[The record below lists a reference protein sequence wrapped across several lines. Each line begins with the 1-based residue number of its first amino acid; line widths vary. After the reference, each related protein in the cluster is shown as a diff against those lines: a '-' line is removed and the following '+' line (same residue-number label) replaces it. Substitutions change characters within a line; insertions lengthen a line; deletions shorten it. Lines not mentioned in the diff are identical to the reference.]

1 LDPAPLKV
9 KVISMS
15 EKIRQKPTID
25 ETKLKPIRDRNRE
38 RGLILKELRN
48 RSPLT
53 IEELSEATNLPKTR
67 VLDHII
73 ALRQLGRVA
82 TVGEKGDWFL
92 YALSEIKEVEK
103 EDTT

>member
-1 LDPAPLKV
+1 LDLAQLKV

-15 EKIRQKPTID
+15 EKLGEKRIVD
-25 ETKLKPIRDRNRE
+25 EVKLKAIRDRNRE

-53 IEELSEATNLPKTR
+53 IEELSEATNLPKTT

-73 ALRQLGRVA
+73 ALRQFGRIT
-82 TVGEKGDWFL
+82 TVGERGDWFL
-92 YALSEIKEVEK
+92 YALSETKEVE
-103 EDTT
+103 